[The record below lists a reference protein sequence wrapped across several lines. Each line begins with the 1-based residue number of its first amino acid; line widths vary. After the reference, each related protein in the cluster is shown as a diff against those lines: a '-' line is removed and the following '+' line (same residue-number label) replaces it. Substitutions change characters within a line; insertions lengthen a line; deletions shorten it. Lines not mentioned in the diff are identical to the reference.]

1 MSTVKGVSM
10 KTGVIDIGG
19 GMRGIYA
26 AGVFDA
32 FIDFGI
38 KFDYCIG
45 VSAGT
50 VNLVSFLAGQKGRNY
65 RFYVRHAQDK
75 RYMSLENMIKKGEYF
90 DLSYIY
96 DTLTNHVDPLDY
108 DALINSPSELKIVA
122 TNAKTALPE
131 YFDKE
136 VFLERSC
143 KALMASCALPIAC
156 RAVKINDVEYFDGG
170 VSDPIPIRKAIED
183 GCDRVVVL
191 LPRNVNLRKKPES
204 LRYVYLRA
212 LRKYPEIIEAINQRH
227 EKYNRAIDELIELR
241 EQGKAVIISPAV
253 QINARINSKNPALL
267 DRLYKQGRRDAVK
280 ALPEIRKWGL

>member
-1 MSTVKGVSM
+1 
-10 KTGVIDIGG
+10 
-19 GMRGIYA
+19 
-26 AGVFDA
+26 
-32 FIDFGI
+32 
-38 KFDYCIG
+38 
-45 VSAGT
+45 
-50 VNLVSFLAGQKGRNY
+50 
-65 RFYVRHAQDK
+65 
-75 RYMSLENMIKKGEYF
+75 MIKKGEYF

>member
-50 VNLVSFLAGQKGRNY
+50 ANLVSFLAGQKGRNY

-75 RYMSLENMIKKGEYF
+75 RYMSLENMIKKG
-90 DLSYIY
+90 
-96 DTLTNHVDPLDY
+96 
-108 DALINSPSELKIVA
+108 
-122 TNAKTALPE
+122 E